1 MTQTRA
7 LPLALSEPLARVWRD
22 LRPLV
27 SDVRWYASTTSTMD
41 VAMEAARD
49 LHAEGLVVVADEQT
63 AGRGRGGRVWASPA
77 GAGLY
82 FSILLRPPAASA
94 AGAAAAGPSVPG
106 LLTLAAGVAVAEGV
120 ATATGLA
127 VTLKWPND
135 VYVGPRKLAGIL
147 AEAVTDGTGAQSVVL
162 GVGVNLLRAAYPR
175 EIANVATSVE
185 SELGRV
191 VDRGTLLAAILGAMA
206 RRYAQL
212 LEGHYDDVL
221 RAWLARAPAASGAP
235 VEWETPGG
243 MRRGVT
249 AGIDQAG
256 ALLVRTGSGVE
267 RVISGEL
274 RWR

>member
-1 MTQTRA
+1 
-7 LPLALSEPLARVWRD
+7 
-22 LRPLV
+22 
-27 SDVRWYASTTSTMD
+27 
-41 VAMEAARD
+41 
-49 LHAEGLVVVADEQT
+49 
-63 AGRGRGGRVWASPA
+63 
-77 GAGLY
+77 
-82 FSILLRPPAASA
+82 
-94 AGAAAAGPSVPG
+94 
-106 LLTLAAGVAVAEGV
+106 VAVAEGV

-135 VYVGPRKLAGIL
+135 VCVGPRKLAGIL